1 MRSKTL
7 VEVNLGNTRKEC
19 EGTSTCKGLLQ
30 GKNVGRVMG
39 GRMAKVFG
47 TGAVKRS
54 IACNKFRE
62 EGGVRPKNV
71 WIVLRSFGIISKAS
85 GGFVEG
91 VS

>member
-7 VEVNLGNTRKEC
+7 VEVNLGNTRKEG
-19 EGTSTCKGLLQ
+19 ERTSTCQGLLQ
-30 GKNVGRVMG
+30 GRNVGRVKG

-47 TGAVKRS
+47 TG
-54 IACNKFRE
+54 E
-62 EGGVRPKNV
+62 EKGGVRPKNV

>member
-7 VEVNLGNTRKEC
+7 VGVNLGNTRKEG
-19 EGTSTCKGLLQ
+19 ERTSTCQGLLQ
-30 GKNVGRVMG
+30 GRNVGRVKG

-54 IACNKFRE
+54 ISCNKLRE
-62 EGGVRPKNV
+62 KGGVRPKNV